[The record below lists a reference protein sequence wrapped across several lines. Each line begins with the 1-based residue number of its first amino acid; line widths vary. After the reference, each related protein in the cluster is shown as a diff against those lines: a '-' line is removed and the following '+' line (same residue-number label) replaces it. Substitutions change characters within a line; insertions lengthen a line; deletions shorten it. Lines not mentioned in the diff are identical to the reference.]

1 MEAGE
6 NSIRRIWRMHASVGA
21 CTGRVSNPGSIGFT
35 LLTSSRIYNAS
46 DTQPIIDYLT

>member
-6 NSIRRIWRMHASVGA
+6 NSISGIWPKYASVVA
-21 CTGRVSNPGSIGFT
+21 RTGRVSNSGSIGFT